1 MKRSTVDSLQ
11 NPANITSHA
20 HVFITPFAP
29 LLSLFS
35 NTILLLFVCLHFS
48 FHDKF
53 SVFFLLWLPQQLLF
67 RQTREMFRFFLFASL
82 LFFQTCPTH
91 LSCLCASLDNLLGQR
106 KPNVVYVTC
115 LASSSWASSEADV
128 VNIGIHYSDGDIF
141 ILNIYCLHRKW
152 GGHDGIEPGSLAWH
166 RNRFDWII
174 SNFLNTFFIPRG
186 FISKSC
192 KYFFFLFVH

>member
-67 RQTREMFRFFLFASL
+67 RQTRVRCSDFFSL
-82 LFFQTCPTH
+82 H
-91 LSCLCASLDNLLGQR
+91 LYYFSKLAQH
-106 KPNVVYVTC
+106 TC
-115 LASSSWASSEADV
+115 LVFAP
-128 VNIGIHYSDGDIF
+128 
-141 ILNIYCLHRKW
+141 L
-152 GGHDGIEPGSLAWH
+152 
-166 RNRFDWII
+166 WII
-174 SNFLNTFFIPRG
+174 SLVNASQTSPSHAWRAHLEPALRLTW
-186 FISKSC
+186 
-192 KYFFFLFVH
+192 